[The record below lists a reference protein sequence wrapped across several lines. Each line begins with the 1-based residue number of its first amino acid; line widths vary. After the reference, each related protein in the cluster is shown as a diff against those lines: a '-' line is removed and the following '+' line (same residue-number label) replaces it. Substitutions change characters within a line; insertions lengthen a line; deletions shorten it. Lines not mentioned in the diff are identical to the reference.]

1 MAAFSSSPATTA
13 AHSGAGIGANV
24 LSAIP
29 FAEQLS
35 RMRASQSPPNPLA
48 ALSSSSS
55 TAPSVGIGAHA
66 ISPIS
71 MVMPETSSSKGKAPA
86 DSAAGNDNT
95 MTSLA
100 MELLA
105 FHLQNNPQFPDVQTT
120 GGSSDNNNDDDT
132 PYVNLNL
139 GSGIPAPAMAAK
151 RAKGRPR
158 KYGPDGEIS
167 IAQMQAA
174 IAHPYGSPSRSRT
187 KSANSS
193 FSAAAAAA
201 GGGSSSVPPSSDVPL
216 TISST
221 PRVMPSSR
229 NFMSKGTGP
238 ALGLGYNPEI
248 NTINIKKGE
257 DVFSKIIS
265 FSQNTPGSI
274 SIVSATGSL
283 SAIALRHPAISD
295 ETAIYQGLFGIENM
309 YGTFVP
315 SKFGNFPR
323 KSGGLNITVLGNNGQ
338 TIYGQVAGVL
348 IAAAPVKVMIRSFAP
363 NEADNS
369 GVNSGGATGPSNMDW
384 SRLDYYM
391 YKGKGEGMKK

>member
-1 MAAFSSSPATTA
+1 MVSSNRSEPNMSMALVLADMQNFQTHQVECPYEVTPNIYSTPPSSSPNYQSPIGVGSSRGAGAGAAMGGRGGNVDYLNVMPILPMKRSRGRPRKYGPDGTVTIANMRGNGNSNANANINAIANAFANANAMTEQRSVVVRASQPPRNPMAAFSSSPATAA
-13 AHSGAGIGANV
+13 AHSGAGIGGNV

-48 ALSSSSS
+48 ALSSSSP

-105 FHLQNNPQFPDVQTT
+105 FHLQNNPQFPDGQTT

-132 PYVNLNL
+132 PHVNLNL

-187 KSANSS
+187 KSANPS

-216 TISST
+216 TISSS

-238 ALGLGYNPEI
+238 ALGNPI
-248 NTINIKKGE
+248 LLYFN
-257 DVFSKIIS
+257 
-265 FSQNTPGSI
+265 
-274 SIVSATGSL
+274 
-283 SAIALRHPAISD
+283 
-295 ETAIYQGLFGIENM
+295 
-309 YGTFVP
+309 
-315 SKFGNFPR
+315 
-323 KSGGLNITVLGNNGQ
+323 
-338 TIYGQVAGVL
+338 
-348 IAAAPVKVMIRSFAP
+348 
-363 NEADNS
+363 
-369 GVNSGGATGPSNMDW
+369 
-384 SRLDYYM
+384 
-391 YKGKGEGMKK
+391 